1 MKVAKALTLLAAV
14 LVLTSGAVGTVFA
27 QGDAGLSEESIFD
40 SHIYY
45 DFGTGLQY
53 TPRGKTTELAGDV
66 YNNTNPQA
74 AANFGFSSTDLAS
87 IWGDRVTTTGTGILQ
102 ENDFTVFNTGSS
114 AGPLLSAS
122 FNIALNDGSS
132 LAALGGYTTGVVV
145 FGAGLN
151 PGFFSIITVTGL
163 GGLNINVNT
172 TDVLMRQ
179 QVATKTG
186 LANRLGIASLDPP
199 TIGSSTNTMY
209 ISSSTVG
216 PAGYY
221 NIGNPPLNANPGYR
235 INVSAPVPVSRKSW
249 GSVKNLYR
257 N

>member
-14 LVLTSGAVGTVFA
+14 LILTSGAVSAVFA
-27 QGDAGLSEESIFD
+27 QEDAGVAEPGIFD
-40 SHIYY
+40 SHVYI

-53 TPRGKTTELAGDV
+53 TPRGTTTQLAGDV

-74 AANFGFSSTDLAS
+74 TANFGFSSTDLAS
-87 IWGDRVTTTGTGILQ
+87 VWGDRVTTTGTGILQ
-102 ENDFTVFNTGSS
+102 ENDFTVFNTGAS
-114 AGPLLSAS
+114 AGTLTGAT

-132 LAALGGYTTGVVV
+132 LAALGGYTTGLVT
-145 FGAGLN
+145 FGAGLA

-172 TDVLMRQ
+172 TDVLIRQ
-179 QVATKTG
+179 QIATKTG
-186 LANRLGIASLDPP
+186 AANRLGIASLDPP
-199 TIGSSTNTMY
+199 TIGSSANTMY

-235 INVSAPVPVSRKSW
+235 INVSAPVPVGLKSW

>member
-1 MKVAKALTLLAAV
+1 MKVAKAFTLLAAV

-27 QGDAGLSEESIFD
+27 QDDAGLSEESIFD
-40 SHIYY
+40 SHVYY

-53 TPRGKTTELAGDV
+53 TPRGKTTQLAGDV

-74 AANFGFSSTDLAS
+74 TANFGFSSTDLAAQ
-87 IWGDRVTTTGTGILQ
+87 WGDRVTTTGTGILQ

-114 AGPLLSAS
+114 AGPLLSAT
-122 FNIALNDGSS
+122 FNIFLNDAAS
-132 LAALGGYTTGVVV
+132 LTFLGGYTTGLVT

-186 LANRLGIASLDPP
+186 TANRLGIASLDPP
-199 TIGSSTNTMY
+199 TIGSSANTMY
-209 ISSSTVG
+209 INASTVG

-221 NIGNPPLNANPGYR
+221 NVGNPPLNANPGYR
-235 INVSAPVPVSRKSW
+235 INVSAPVPVSLKSW